1 MGDKKPPSS
10 NPFAGIRDNL
20 KKVADELV
28 RKEAEERK
36 IKQEKKAKALQLK
49 NEKEAKELAQKLEET
64 ERILVE
70 DVQKTLAEIT
80 PRDILSSGTMSFVSE
95 AFAWFYREEETLLF
109 PGGSTLASGS
119 MDGTVRLW
127 DANTG
132 KHLRTLET
140 EHAVTSVAFSPDD
153 TIVASA
159 GKGKS
164 ARLWDAGTG
173 KHLRTLPR
181 HVPEVNSVAFSPDG
195 TVVATSSNRDKTICL
210 SDPNTGER
218 IRTLI
223 SPLPGLSGVHHIA
236 FSPDSATLASV
247 GGDHTI
253 SLWDPKSG
261 SLLKQLTGHLNP
273 IRQVAFSP
281 DGTKVASASFHGV
294 RTWGRKTGKQLS
306 VTKTPETA
314 SIAYSP
320 NGSRLA
326 TAAGR
331 NITLLDCS
339 KSVPRKPPISLKG
352 HMNTVAWIAYS
363 PDGSKLASAS
373 LDSTARIWDAETG
386 NLLRTFKG
394 HTGKVLSVALSS
406 TWIFKQPRQQ
416 EIYKT
421 IQDQLHPEGFTLSTK
436 DGVEFTLSW

>member
-132 KHLRTLET
+132 KHLRTLENVR
-140 EHAVTSVAFSPDD
+140 AVTSVAFSPDD
-153 TIVASA
+153 TVVASA
-159 GKGKS
+159 GRGTDS

-173 KHLRTLPR
+173 KHLITLPR
-181 HVPEVNSVAFSPDG
+181 HLTEVTSVAFSPDG
-195 TVVATSSNRDKTICL
+195 AVVASASSDNKIFL
-210 SDPNTGER
+210 SNPITGEG
-218 IRTLI
+218 IRTLS
-223 SPLPGLSGVHHIA
+223 SPHSRVNHIA
-236 FSPDSATLASV
+236 FSPDSATLASA
-247 GGDHTI
+247 GGRATPTI
-253 SLWDPKSG
+253 CLWDPKSG
-261 SLLKQLTGHLNP
+261 SLLRELMGHSNP

-281 DGTKVASASFHGV
+281 DGTKVASASSL
-294 RTWGRKTGKQLS
+294 RLCTWGRKTGKQLS

-326 TAAGR
+326 TAAGK

-339 KSVPRKPPISLKG
+339 KSVPRKPPIFLKG
-352 HMNTVAWIAYS
+352 HTNTVASITYS

-373 LDSTARIWDAETG
+373 MDSTARIWDAETG
-386 NLLRTFKG
+386 NLLQTLKG
-394 HTGKVLSVALSS
+394 HTGGVLSVALSS
-406 TWIFKQPRQQ
+406 TWIFKQSRHQ

-421 IQDQLHPEGFTLSTK
+421 IQHQLHPEGFTLSTK